1 MSNNNKIA
9 WTQATW
15 NPVTGCEKTSAG
27 CRNCYAEQLVKRLK
41 AMGQA
46 KYQNGFTPTLHPG
59 SLNEPLKWKNPRL
72 VFLPSMGDLFHQDI
86 SFNFIDQVMDVILKC
101 PQHTFQILTK
111 RAERMNDYFSSRPI
125 PENVWLGCTVEN
137 QSTKWRMDCLRQLK
151 APVNFIS
158 HEPLLEDLGIPD
170 YTGIDWVIAGGE
182 SGNKARKMEKSWVL
196 NIKAQCDAS
205 GTAFFFKQWG
215 TWGEDGVKR
224 SVKANG
230 HLLDGAEYQAY
241 PIPKKKP

>member
-1 MSNNNKIA
+1 MSNNSKIA

-15 NPVTGCEKTSAG
+15 NPITGCEKTSAG
-27 CRNCYAEQLVKRLK
+27 CKNCYAERLTQRLK
-41 AMGQA
+41 AMGQT
-46 KYQNGFTPTLHPG
+46 KYQNGFIPTLHPG

-111 RAERMNDYFSSRPI
+111 RAERMYDYFSAHPI
-125 PENVWLGCTVEN
+125 PGNVWLG
-137 QSTKWRMDCLRQLK
+137 
-151 APVNFIS
+151 
-158 HEPLLEDLGIPD
+158 

-182 SGNKARKMEKSWVL
+182 SGNRARKMEKLWVL
-196 NIKAQCDAS
+196 NIKAQCDTDGVS
-205 GTAFFFKQWG
+205 FFFKQWG

-230 HLLDGAEYQAY
+230 HLLDGMEYQAY

>member
-1 MSNNNKIA
+1 MSNNSKIA

-15 NPVTGCEKTSAG
+15 NPITGCEKTSAG
-27 CRNCYAEQLVKRLK
+27 CKNCYAERLTQRLK
-41 AMGQA
+41 AMGQT
-46 KYQNGFTPTLHPG
+46 KYQNGFIPTLHPG

-111 RAERMNDYFSSRPI
+111 RAERMYDYFSAHPI
-125 PENVWLGCTVEN
+125 PG
-137 QSTKWRMDCLRQLK
+137 
-151 APVNFIS
+151 
-158 HEPLLEDLGIPD
+158 
-170 YTGIDWVIAGGE
+170 IAGGE
-182 SGNKARKMEKSWVL
+182 SGNRARKMEKLWVL
-196 NIKAQCDAS
+196 NIKAQCDTDGVS
-205 GTAFFFKQWG
+205 FFFKQWG

-230 HLLDGAEYQAY
+230 HLLDGIEYQAY